1 LAAAKSGALL
11 LATVIEP
18 LGDRPSVQVFKCENA
33 FAS

>member
-1 LAAAKSGALL
+1 L

-18 LGDRPSVQVFKCENA
+18 LGDPSVQVFKCENA